1 MLVFSASDY
10 LWFVDQALDRMVSI
24 VSELGDEGSNR
35 RVGLDGANSP
45 YAILTHCLGVMEY
58 WGGFYVAG
66 RAVDRD
72 RDAEFTAVGSVSELI
87 TRSAVARHQ
96 LEADLLLARP
106 TAAPANPPQPEDA
119 DLPFGR
125 SQGAV
130 LLHIYEELAQ
140 HLGHMEITR
149 DLLLAGDTSRT

>member
-1 MLVFSASDY
+1 VLVFSSSDY
-10 LWFVDQALDRMVSI
+10 LWFVDRALDEMVTI
-24 VSELGDEGSNR
+24 VTELGDEDSNR
-35 RVGLDGANSP
+35 QVGLDGANSP

-66 RAVDRD
+66 RAVQRD
-72 RDAEFTAVGSVSELI
+72 RAAEFRARGSVPELVSQ
-87 TRSAVARHQ
+87 TVAARRQ
-96 LEADLLLARP
+96 LEADLLLAQP
-106 TAAPANPPQPEDA
+106 TAAPRNPPKPEDA

-140 HLGHMEITR
+140 HLGHMEMTR
-149 DLLLAGDTSRT
+149 DLIMSG